1 MGNNLTKTV
10 IAATGLPTD
19 PVEREFSGLLAKHG
33 TTAEDMTLD
42 DLRDIMAEYL
52 QTVFLELAQQEE
64 ENSVAS

>member
-1 MGNNLTKTV
+1 MGDNLTNKV
-10 IAATGLPTD
+10 IEATGLPTD

-52 QTVFLELAQQEE
+52 QTVFLELAQEE

>member
-1 MGNNLTKTV
+1 MGNNLAKTV
-10 IAATGLPTD
+10 IEATGLPTD
-19 PVEREFSGLLAKHG
+19 PVERELNSLIAKHG

-52 QTVFLELAQQEE
+52 QTVFLELAQEE